1 MAHIAFQCWAAK
13 MSLYYTQKLLYE
25 LNRDIKLQEAF
36 IEDKEAILKDYQLND
51 EELDA
56 LRKPDIGLL
65 YILGV
70 NGQILMHY
78 AAMCGYAWPEY
89 IKAMRDALEIH
100 GNVRAGIY
108 ATTDGKGA
116 V

>member
-1 MAHIAFQCWAAK
+1 
-13 MSLYYTQKLLYE
+13 MSLYYVQKILYN
-25 LNRDIKLQEAF
+25 LNRDEALQKQFFADKDSVLSDYKL
-36 IEDKEAILKDYQLND
+36 NN
-51 EELDA
+51 EEIDA
-56 LRKPDIGLL
+56 LSKPDIGLL

-89 IKAMRDALEIH
+89 IKAMRDGLDEH
-100 GNVRAGIY
+100 GNVRAGLY
-108 ATTDGKGA
+108 VTTDGKGA